1 MCSGNGGHGGADLEP
16 KLDLI
21 LWLGSL
27 RLTCQGLLGFSA
39 ASFKGMLLVALCV
52 HVDPASV
59 PGWQGRKRSGQPE
72 AEVPKLWELPAGLPH
87 RSPSHLLHL
96 RRVCVPETR
105 LLPAAAEEKTA
116 RCKHGSQS
124 GARLLGFLSLK
135 VARRSGWG
143 ALSHT
148 GCPINSAL
156 PPFIRSR
163 SVSQGHRHHLAQIR
177 QVRGQQVS

>member
-1 MCSGNGGHGGADLEP
+1 MCSGNRGHGGADLEP

-72 AEVPKLWELPAGLPH
+72 AEVPKLWELPAGFPIGHHPTSSIFAGFVYQKPACCL
-87 RSPSHLLHL
+87 L
-96 RRVCVPETR
+96 RRRRRQRGASMGASLAP
-105 LLPAAAEEKTA
+105 
-116 RCKHGSQS
+116 GS
-124 GARLLGFLSLK
+124 
-135 VARRSGWG
+135 
-143 ALSHT
+143 
-148 GCPINSAL
+148 
-156 PPFIRSR
+156 
-163 SVSQGHRHHLAQIR
+163 SVFYP
-177 QVRGQQVS
+177 